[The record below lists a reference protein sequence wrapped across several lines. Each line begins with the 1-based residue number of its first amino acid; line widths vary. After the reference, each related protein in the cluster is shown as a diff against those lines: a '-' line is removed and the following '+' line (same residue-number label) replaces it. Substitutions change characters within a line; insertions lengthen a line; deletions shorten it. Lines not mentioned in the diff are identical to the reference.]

1 MDRVQTSPRPDWQ
14 AQLDEIGFPF
24 HTDADGTPYWDERA
38 HWRFSLAEIE
48 TLEAA
53 AEEVYRL
60 CEEAVGH
67 VVERGLYEAVGIPDW
82 AAPAIEASWAERDR
96 RDMALYARFDF
107 AWNGKDGPPRALELN
122 AETPTALYETAVVQW
137 CWLQDVHP
145 EADQFNSLEEALVE
159 RWRARARAFPGLAS
173 QEEAVHFA
181 CLTPHPEDE
190 ATIAYLQT
198 LALRAGMTT
207 KAMPIQ
213 AIRYD
218 DVSGCFLDD
227 SGLPIRHLMKLYPWD
242 WMIRE
247 ATGRELLAAAEQG
260 RIRMIEPAWKMV
272 MASKGLFALLWE
284 LNPSHPN
291 LLPTALDRARFPAGG
306 TVVAK
311 PLLGREG
318 CNVSIATLDAAGF
331 PVEQP
336 IAQTDGPYGEDG
348 LVYQAFTPL
357 AEADGNYAVFGVWM
371 AGGTPCGLG
380 VREDHS
386 LITGDMSRFVPH
398 RIACG

>member
-1 MDRVQTSPRPDWQ
+1 MERVRTPPRPHWQ
-14 AQLDEIGFPF
+14 AKLDEIGFPF
-24 HTDADGTPYWDERA
+24 HTDPDGTPYWDESA
-38 HWRFSLAEIE
+38 HWRFTLAEVE

-60 CEEAVGH
+60 CLEAVGH
-67 VVERGLYEAVGIPDW
+67 VVTRGLYEAVGLPRW
-82 AAPAIEASWAERDR
+82 AAPAIEASWAERDA

-107 AWNGKDGPPRALELN
+107 AWDGRGGPPKALELN
-122 AETPTALYETAVVQW
+122 AETPTSLYETAVAQW
-137 CWLQDVHP
+137 CWLQDIAP
-145 EADQFNSLEEALVE
+145 DADQFNSLEEALVG
-159 RWRARARAFPGLAS
+159 RWQARMRAFPALAS
-173 QEEAVHFA
+173 REEAVHFA

-218 DVSGCFLDD
+218 DASRRFLDE

-242 WMIRE
+242 WMIQE
-247 ATGRELLAAAEQG
+247 ETGRELVAAAAQG

-284 LNPSHPN
+284 RNPGHPN
-291 LLPTALDRARFPAGG
+291 LLPTALDRNGFPAGSI
-306 TVVAK
+306 VVAK

-318 CNVSIATLDAAGF
+318 SNVSIATLDAAGF
-331 PVEQP
+331 PVGQP
-336 IAQTDGPYGEDG
+336 LAQTEGPYDDG
-348 LVYQAFTPL
+348 GWVYQAFTPL
-357 AEADGNYAVFGVWM
+357 AEADGNHAVFGVWM
-371 AGGTPCGLG
+371 AGGAPCGLG
-380 VREDHS
+380 IREDRA
-386 LITGDMSRFVPH
+386 LITGNTSRFVPH
-398 RIACG
+398 LIR